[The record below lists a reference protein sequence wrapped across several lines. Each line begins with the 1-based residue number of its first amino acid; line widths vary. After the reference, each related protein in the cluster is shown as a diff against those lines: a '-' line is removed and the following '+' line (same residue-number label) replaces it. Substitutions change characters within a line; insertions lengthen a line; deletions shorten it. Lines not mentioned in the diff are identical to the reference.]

1 MSKVMTSM
9 KKLQDEV
16 LQLVDRVEEPVV
28 KYAGEAAE
36 RVAPY
41 VPARPEWAFMEEV
54 PAVTEV
60 MDNQLRFTKRFVDR
74 QIVFARNVMKAMEPA
89 LKKLDQKPAKA
100 AKATKA
106 AGARKTATKAAG
118 ATKVA

>member
-9 KKLQDEV
+9 KKMQDDV
-16 LQLVDRVEEPVV
+16 LHLVDRVEEPIV
-28 KYAGEAAE
+28 KYTGEAAE

-41 VPARPEWAFMEEV
+41 IPERPEWAFMEEV

-60 MDNQLRFTKRFVDR
+60 MDSQLRFTKRFVDR

-89 LKKLDQKPAKA
+89 LKKLDHKPAKA
-100 AKATKA
+100 TAAGKAAARPAAKAT
-106 AGARKTATKAAG
+106 RS
-118 ATKVA
+118 TKVA